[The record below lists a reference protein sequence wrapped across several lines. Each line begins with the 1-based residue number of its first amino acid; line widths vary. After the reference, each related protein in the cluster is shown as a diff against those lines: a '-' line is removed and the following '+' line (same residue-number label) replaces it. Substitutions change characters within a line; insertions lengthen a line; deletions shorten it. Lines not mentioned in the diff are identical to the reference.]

1 MGICVLKYVCSFG
14 ISFKQALDM
23 FYKGEVPFVRLLV
36 PLVVGILFAWF
47 WPEVLPAQWGMGG
60 LLITLILFAI
70 LMVCYQQRSLY
81 RRSWILGGVIHVFL
95 LLLGY
100 VLCLLADQRC
110 HASYFTTDADA
121 FLCQITTEPK
131 LTGSTIRFQADVIQ
145 GIKNNNT
152 YQTKGQLA
160 IAVKLDSIHPIQL
173 FYGDLL
179 LVPPTFKAIDPPFN
193 PAEFDF
199 RSHWAKRGVYYQTFV
214 GQRQLSLLKQESR
227 KSILFYA
234 LQLRRKLVQKFNTY
248 LPDQE
253 AASLASTLLLGY
265 RVDLDKEIVDTY
277 SQTGTMHVLAVSGM
291 HVGIIFLFLRFLLK
305 PLNKNNRMRIMGA
318 FLIIALIWVYALLT
332 GFSPSVCR
340 ATTMLSFVVLG
351 RAFQRSASRYNLVA
365 ISAFLLLLYNP
376 LYLFDVGFQLSYLA
390 VIGLIYFQPK
400 IYRMIYFKN
409 KLLQPIWN
417 YAALALAA
425 QLVTF
430 PISIYYFHQF
440 PLYFLLSNVLI
451 ALPVV
456 LLMYGGVIFLLV
468 PFTMILKPLGL
479 ILNGMIL
486 LMNAVLQYIQALP
499 FAHLGGLWI
508 NTGQCV
514 LLYLIMGCFALL
526 LFQANRKVF
535 FAFIGLVVILLMN
548 ITYQLIQNQNRHEL
562 IFFSLKK
569 DAVIAHLSRGQ
580 GTVIGIGSLSNK
592 TLDFFIRPALL
603 SKGTHLVKRMS
614 FGDTA
619 QSATYRVSSNWM
631 QFGWFRILRWTSAFD
646 SLRYTRQIR
655 VDALLLSGNPKVKLS
670 EIRNTID
677 FSVLLIDGTNKSY
690 CTRRWE
696 EEAKQLQ
703 IPYHILNGAKAFVV
717 KL

>member
-1 MGICVLKYVCSFG
+1 
-14 ISFKQALDM
+14 M

-110 HASYFTTDADA
+110 HVSYFTTDADA

-199 RSHWAKRGVYYQTFV
+199 RSYWAKRGVYYQTFV

-318 FLIIALIWVYALLT
+318 FLIIALIWAYALLT

-430 PISIYYFHQF
+430 PISIYYLHQF

-603 SKGTHLVKRMS
+603 SKGTLLVKRMS

-703 IPYHILNGAKAFVV
+703 IPCHILNGAKAFVV